1 MAVSRAALQYPDNDK
16 LALREYLPNA
26 EARDSQSFVT
36 LTFATSL
43 DSQISLSPG
52 VQTILSGPKSK
63 AMTHYLRSQHDAILI
78 GVGTAVADDPGLNC
92 RLEGVGGYGGSA
104 LEGQPRPVVI
114 DPHARWEYTE
124 RSKMF
129 VQIRQHLGKAPYIIT
144 SVEQPPSKKKEILES
159 FGGKFI
165 YIPSKSLN
173 PNSAEINWAD
183 ILTALNKEGI
193 HSVMIEGGGGVINSL
208 LSCEYHHLINS
219 VIVTIAPMWLGKGGV
234 AVSPERRIEG
244 GIAVPVG
251 RLIEPRWIAMGDDIV
266 LCGKLNP

>member
-1 MAVSRAALQYPDNDK
+1 
-16 LALREYLPNA
+16 
-26 EARDSQSFVT
+26 
-36 LTFATSL
+36 
-43 DSQISLSPG
+43 
-52 VQTILSGPKSK
+52 
-63 AMTHYLRSQHDAILI
+63 
-78 GVGTAVADDPGLNC
+78 
-92 RLEGVGGYGGSA
+92 
-104 LEGQPRPVVI
+104 
-114 DPHARWEYTE
+114 
-124 RSKMF
+124 MF